1 MLATP
6 AATENFLD
14 VPTLVFVAIAL
25 AGLLGLFLVL
35 CWMQER
41 DVRPLAWW
49 GSAYLIGAA
58 AISLWSAPDQ
68 IIKVPPVYAEAMI
81 FAACGMFWNGL
92 RLFYGREMRLSF
104 SLAGAGGWLVLTQW
118 PTLEEG
124 SPHRVVLA
132 VSIVALYTFFMAFEL
147 GRERRKSL
155 YSRTA
160 TIAVPLLHASIFLM
174 PLGLRAWYPE
184 AFATRWQVVFAVE
197 TMIYTV
203 GTAFIVLLMVKDRH
217 VHFYRKAA
225 TTDHLTGLFNR
236 GAFLEAATKMHAAQS
251 ARGEPVTLLMF
262 DLDKFKSINDRFGHA
277 VGDSALKIF
286 ARVLQ
291 ESTRGSDI
299 VGRLG
304 GEEFVAM
311 VPEAMED
318 AGIVAERLR
327 VNFQEAGVVI
337 DDIAVGA
344 TVSSGLAATYR
355 PEATLDS
362 LLLRAD
368 EALYRAKNGGRN
380 RFVAAA
386 EEPGSPAARA
396 RWAAR
401 NKRADGKVG
410 RFAARR
416 GSQAAAAV

>member
-1 MLATP
+1 MTQ
-6 AATENFLD
+6 AAALD
-14 VPTLVFVAIAL
+14 FPTLIFASVCIAGFLGVFLIIN
-25 AGLLGLFLVL
+25 
-35 CWMQER
+35 WMQQR
-41 DVRPLAWW
+41 DVGALAWW

-58 AISLWSAPDQ
+58 AITLWGAPDQ
-68 IIKVPPVYAEAMI
+68 IVKVPVVYAEALI
-81 FAACGMFWNGL
+81 FVACGMFWNGL
-92 RLFYGREMRLSF
+92 RLFYGRDMRLSF

-124 SPHRVVLA
+124 SPHRVILGVT
-132 VSIVALYTFFMAFEL
+132 IVALYTFFMAFEL

-160 TIAVPLLHASIFLM
+160 TVVVPLLHASIFLM

-184 AFATRWQVVFAVE
+184 VFATRWQTVFAVE

-225 TTDHLTGLFNR
+225 TTDSLTGLFNR
-236 GAFLEAATKMHAAQS
+236 GAFLEAARNMHAVQS
-251 ARGEPVTLLMF
+251 GRGEPVTLLMF

-277 VGDSALKIF
+277 VGDSALKVF
-286 ARVLQ
+286 AKVLQ
-291 ESTRGSDI
+291 DSTRASDI

-311 VPEAMED
+311 IPGAIED
-318 AGIVAERLR
+318 ACVVAERLR

-344 TVSSGLAATYR
+344 TVSSGLATTYR
-355 PEATLDS
+355 PEATIDS

-368 EALYRAKNGGRN
+368 EALYRAKNSGRN
-380 RFVAAA
+380 RFIAAD
-386 EEPGSPAARA
+386 EEPGTEAARA

-401 NKRADGKVG
+401 NKRADGKIG

>member
-1 MLATP
+1 MTQ
-6 AATENFLD
+6 AAALD
-14 VPTLVFVAIAL
+14 FPTLIFASVCIAGFLGVFLIIN
-25 AGLLGLFLVL
+25 
-35 CWMQER
+35 WMQQR
-41 DVRPLAWW
+41 DVGALAWW

-58 AISLWSAPDQ
+58 AITLWGAPDQ
-68 IIKVPPVYAEAMI
+68 IIKVPVVYAEALI
-81 FAACGMFWNGL
+81 FVACGMFWNGL
-92 RLFYGREMRLSF
+92 RLFYGRDMRLSF

-124 SPHRVVLA
+124 SPHRVILGVT
-132 VSIVALYTFFMAFEL
+132 IVALYTFFMAFEL

-160 TIAVPLLHASIFLM
+160 TVVVPLLHASIFLM

-184 AFATRWQVVFAVE
+184 VFATRWQTVFAVE

-225 TTDHLTGLFNR
+225 TTDSLTGLFNR
-236 GAFLEAATKMHAAQS
+236 GAFLEAARNMHAVQS
-251 ARGEPVTLLMF
+251 GRGEPVTLLMF

-277 VGDSALKIF
+277 VGDSALKVF
-286 ARVLQ
+286 AKVLQ
-291 ESTRGSDI
+291 DSTRASDI

-311 VPEAMED
+311 IPGAIED
-318 AGIVAERLR
+318 ACVVAERLR

-344 TVSSGLAATYR
+344 TVSSGLATTYR
-355 PEATLDS
+355 PEATIDS

-368 EALYRAKNGGRN
+368 EALYRAKNSGRN
-380 RFVAAA
+380 RFIAAD
-386 EEPGSPAARA
+386 EEPGTEAARA

-401 NKRADGKVG
+401 NKRADGKIG
-410 RFAARR
+410 HFAARR
-416 GSQAAAAV
+416 GSQTAAAV

>member
-1 MLATP
+1 MTQV
-6 AATENFLD
+6 AALD
-14 VPTLVFVAIAL
+14 FPTLIFASVFIA
-25 AGLLGLFLVL
+25 GFLGVFLIIN
-35 CWMQER
+35 WMQQR
-41 DVRPLAWW
+41 DVGSLAWW

-58 AISLWSAPDQ
+58 AITLWGAPDQ
-68 IIKVPPVYAEAMI
+68 FVKVPAVYAEALI

-118 PTLEEG
+118 PGLEEG
-124 SPHRVVLA
+124 SPHRVALA
-132 VSIVALYTFFMAFEL
+132 ICIVALYTFFMAFEL

-160 TIAVPLLHASIFLM
+160 TMVVPLLHASIFLM
-174 PLGLRAWYPE
+174 PLGLRAWYPDV
-184 AFATRWQVVFAVE
+184 FATRWQIVFAVE

-225 TTDHLTGLFNR
+225 TTDNLTGLFNR
-236 GAFLEAATKMHAAQS
+236 GAFLDAATKMHAAQS

-277 VGDSALKIF
+277 VGDSALKVF
-286 ARVLQ
+286 AKVLQ
-291 ESTRGSDI
+291 DSTRASDI

-311 VPEAMED
+311 VPEAIED

-344 TVSSGLAATYR
+344 TVSSGLATTYR
-355 PEATLDS
+355 PEATIDS

-380 RFVAAA
+380 RFVAAD
-386 EEPGSPAARA
+386 EESGSEAART
-396 RWAAR
+396 RWADR
-401 NKRADGKVG
+401 NKRTDGKVG

>member
-1 MLATP
+1 MTQ
-6 AATENFLD
+6 AAALD
-14 VPTLVFVAIAL
+14 FPTLIFASVCIAGFLGVFLIIN
-25 AGLLGLFLVL
+25 
-35 CWMQER
+35 WMQQR
-41 DVRPLAWW
+41 DVGALAWW

-58 AISLWSAPDQ
+58 AITLWGAPDQ
-68 IIKVPPVYAEAMI
+68 IIKVPVVYAEALI
-81 FAACGMFWNGL
+81 FVACGMFWNGL
-92 RLFYGREMRLSF
+92 RLFYGRDMRLSF

-124 SPHRVVLA
+124 SPHRVILGVT
-132 VSIVALYTFFMAFEL
+132 IVALYTFFMAFEL

-160 TIAVPLLHASIFLM
+160 TVVVPLLHASIFLM

-184 AFATRWQVVFAVE
+184 VFATRWQTVFAVE

-225 TTDHLTGLFNR
+225 TTDSLTGLFNR
-236 GAFLEAATKMHAAQS
+236 GAFLEAARNMHAVQS
-251 ARGEPVTLLMF
+251 GRGEPVTLLMF

-277 VGDSALKIF
+277 VGDSALKVF
-286 ARVLQ
+286 AKVLQ
-291 ESTRGSDI
+291 DSTRASDI

-311 VPEAMED
+311 IPEAIED
-318 AGIVAERLR
+318 ACVVAERLR

-344 TVSSGLAATYR
+344 TVSSGLATTYR
-355 PEATLDS
+355 PEATIDS

-380 RFVAAA
+380 RFIAAD
-386 EEPGSPAARA
+386 EEPGTEAARA

-401 NKRADGKVG
+401 NKRADGKMG

-416 GSQAAAAV
+416 GSQTAAAV

>member
-1 MLATP
+1 MTQ
-6 AATENFLD
+6 AAALD
-14 VPTLVFVAIAL
+14 FPTLIFASVCIAGFLGVFLIIN
-25 AGLLGLFLVL
+25 
-35 CWMQER
+35 WMQQR
-41 DVRPLAWW
+41 DVGALAWW

-58 AISLWSAPDQ
+58 AITLWGAPDQ
-68 IIKVPPVYAEAMI
+68 IIKVPVVYAEALI
-81 FAACGMFWNGL
+81 FVACGMFWNGL
-92 RLFYGREMRLSF
+92 RLFYGRDMRLSF

-124 SPHRVVLA
+124 SQHRVILGVT
-132 VSIVALYTFFMAFEL
+132 IVALYTFFMAFEL

-160 TIAVPLLHASIFLM
+160 TVVVPLLHASIFLM

-184 AFATRWQVVFAVE
+184 VFATRWQTVFAVE

-225 TTDHLTGLFNR
+225 TTDSLTGLFNR
-236 GAFLEAATKMHAAQS
+236 GAFLEAARNMHAVQS
-251 ARGEPVTLLMF
+251 GRGEPVTLLMF

-277 VGDSALKIF
+277 VGDSALKVF
-286 ARVLQ
+286 AKVLQ
-291 ESTRGSDI
+291 DSTRASDI

-311 VPEAMED
+311 IPEAIED
-318 AGIVAERLR
+318 ACVVAERLR

-344 TVSSGLAATYR
+344 TVSSGLATTYR
-355 PEATLDS
+355 PEATIDS

-380 RFVAAA
+380 RFIAAD
-386 EEPGSPAARA
+386 EEPGTEAARA

-401 NKRADGKVG
+401 NKRADGKMG

-416 GSQAAAAV
+416 GSQTAAAV